1 MIETMKEMWS
11 RAKLFHVTQKIAKN
25 ILSSW
30 YPHKARLSRQEI
42 LVNKYQNNN
51 RKHKELSIS
60 QEGIIG
66 LKKTIFQNH
75 FQHENTRCSPQSYV
89 SSSKRSHLHNMLIT
103 IHHLCLRV
111 HPWPGI
117 RSFRSTATNT
127 KNFLQKIMPA

>member
-11 RAKLFHVTQKIAKN
+11 RTKLFHVTQKIAKN

-30 YPHKARLSRQEI
+30 YPHKALD
-42 LVNKYQNNN
+42 
-51 RKHKELSIS
+51 RKFWLISIKTITANTKNYLYH

-66 LKKTIFQNH
+66 LNKTIFQNH

-117 RSFRSTATNT
+117 GSFRSTATNT